1 MTKPKIHY
9 GFWAKSIEGLIFMY
23 AKIIVDISH
32 EKLDKG
38 FDYRIPEHMGDKI
51 YPGVLVSIP
60 FGKGNRLI
68 QGYVLEV
75 KETAGYD
82 EDKIKDIAEIVE
94 KSVPIES
101 RLISLAWFIKENYG
115 STMNQALKT
124 VIPIKES
131 KKDIIKKTV
140 ILTASDEKLAEYVE
154 KYERKHATA
163 RLKLIEALKENRQM
177 SSELVVKLGISS
189 ATVKALEQEGL
200 VTVSE
205 EKVYRNPVK
214 FSDLKPYDI
223 VLNKEQRNICESI
236 RNYIDNNRGRYAGVH
251 LIHGIT
257 GSGKTEIYM
266 ELIEKIIADGK
277 EAIVMIPEI
286 ALTYQTVMRFYR
298 KFGNVVSIINSKL
311 SAGERY
317 DQFERA
323 KNGDVKIMI
332 GPRSA
337 VFTPFRNLGL
347 IIIDEEHES
356 SYKSETVPRYHA
368 REVAIF
374 RAKAE
379 GATVVLGSATPSVD
393 SYYKALKGEYVLHEL
408 HKRAKEAVPAEVF
421 VEDLREELKEGNRTM
436 FSRRLDEFIKDRLEK
451 KQQIMLFIN
460 RRGYAGFVSCRS
472 CGKAIKCPHCD
483 VGLTLHGNKHL
494 RCHYCGYDIPM
505 PQTCPE
511 CGSKYIAAFGTGTQK
526 VEEAVN
532 KMYPQARTLRM
543 DLDTTSKK
551 DGYENILSAFAN
563 GEADILIGTQ
573 MIVKGHDFPNVT
585 LVGVIA
591 ADLSLY
597 ASDYRSSEKTFQL
610 LTQAAGRAGRGRER
624 GQVVIQTYA
633 PDNFSIQASANQD
646 YTEFYNQEIMYRSLS
661 EYPPVCSM
669 MAIMMTSKDEKILA
683 VLAEQIKGMVDTV
696 AAKHEKLR
704 VIGPAD
710 AGIARI
716 NDVYRKVIY
725 VKHTEY
731 EVLVAVKNL
740 VEEKTEDMEL
750 LKRASVQFD
759 FNPMSGF

>member
-1 MTKPKIHY
+1 
-9 GFWAKSIEGLIFMY
+9 MY
-23 AKIIVDISH
+23 AKVIVDISH

-38 FDYRIPEHMGDKI
+38 FDYRIPENLKDRI
-51 YPGVLVSIP
+51 YPGVQVNIP

-68 QGYVLEV
+68 QGYVLEI

-94 KSVPIES
+94 KSIPIES

-124 VIPIKES
+124 VIPIKET
-131 KKDIIKKTV
+131 KKEVVKKRV
-140 ILTASDEKLAEYVE
+140 ILVAPPEKVAQYLEQYE
-154 KYERKHATA
+154 KKHATA
-163 RLKLIEALKENRQM
+163 RFRLLSALAENREMSWELVLKLGVA
-177 SSELVVKLGISS
+177 SGV
-189 ATVKALEQEGL
+189 VKALEKDGI

-205 EKVYRNPVK
+205 ETVYRNPVK
-214 FSDLKPYDI
+214 YADLAPYDI
-223 VLNKEQRNICESI
+223 KLNKEQEKISLGI
-236 RNYIDNNRGRYAGVH
+236 KSYIDNNSDGYGGVH

-257 GSGKTEIYM
+257 GSGKTEVYM
-266 ELIEKIIADGK
+266 DVIDSVISKGK
-277 EAIVMIPEI
+277 EVIVMIPEI

-298 KFGNVVSIINSKL
+298 KFGDKVSIINSKL

-323 KNGDVKIMI
+323 KKGDVKIMI

-347 IIIDEEHES
+347 IVIDEEHES

-368 REVAIF
+368 RETAIF
-374 RAKAE
+374 RAKSE
-379 GATVVLGSATPSVD
+379 GAAVVLGSATPSTD
-393 SYYKALKGEYVLHEL
+393 SYYKALRGEYILYEL
-408 HKRAKEAVPAEVF
+408 KNRAKESKPAKVY
-421 VEDLREELKEGNRTM
+421 VEDLRKELAEGNRTI
-436 FSRRLDEFIKDRLEK
+436 FSRRLDELIKDRLTK
-451 KQQIMLFIN
+451 GQQIMLFIN

-483 VGLTLHGNKHL
+483 VGLTLHNNKRL
-494 RCHYCGYDIPM
+494 ICHYCGYDIPM
-505 PQTCPE
+505 PHNCPE

-526 VEEAVN
+526 VEENVK

-543 DLDTTSKK
+543 DTDTTSKK
-551 DGYENILSAFAN
+551 DGYEEILSKFSN

-610 LTQAAGRAGRGRER
+610 LTQAAGRAGRGKAE
-624 GQVVIQTYA
+624 GEAVIQTYA
-633 PDNFSIQASANQD
+633 PDNPSIIAAAKQD
-646 YTEFYNQEIMYRSLS
+646 YAEFYNQEILYRSLS
-661 EYPPVCSM
+661 EYPPVVSM
-669 MAIMMTSKDEKILA
+669 MAVLMTSKDEN
-683 VLAEQIKGMVDTV
+683 VLAIV
-696 AAKHEKLR
+696 AERVKNLTAPMEEKYEKLR
-704 VIGPAD
+704 IIGPAD
-710 AGIARI
+710 AGISRI

-725 VKHTEY
+725 YKHADY
-731 EVLVAVKNL
+731 NALVSIKNL
-740 VEEKTEDMEL
+740 VE
-750 LKRASVQFD
+750 SVEETWEEMKKVSIQFD

>member
-1 MTKPKIHY
+1 
-9 GFWAKSIEGLIFMY
+9 MY

-38 FDYRIPEHMGDKI
+38 FDYRIPENLKDKI
-51 YPGVLVSIP
+51 FPGVLVNIP
-60 FGKGNRLI
+60 FGKGNRHI
-68 QGYVLEV
+68 QGYVLEI
-75 KETAGYD
+75 KETASYD
-82 EDKIKDIAEIVE
+82 ETKIKDIANVVE
-94 KSVPIES
+94 KSIPIES
-101 RLISLAWFIKENYG
+101 RLITLAWYIKENYG

-124 VIPIKES
+124 VIPIKET
-131 KKDIIKKTV
+131 KKDVVKKTL
-140 ILTASDEKLAEYVE
+140 ILTASEDILASYIE
-154 KYERKHATA
+154 KYEKKHATA
-163 RLKLIEALKENRQM
+163 RLKLINALLENKEM
-177 SSELVVKLGISS
+177 SNELVLKLGISQS
-189 ATVKALEQEGL
+189 TVKALEQEGIL
-200 VTVSE
+200 KVSE
-205 EKVYRNPVK
+205 ERVYRNPVR
-214 FSDLKPYDI
+214 FTDLKPYDI
-223 VLNKEQRNICESI
+223 VLNKEQGYISESI
-236 RNYIDNNRGRYAGVH
+236 KNYIDNNKGKFAGVH
-251 LIHGIT
+251 LLHGIT

-266 ELIEKIIADGK
+266 DLIDKVIKDGR

-298 KFGNVVSIINSKL
+298 KFGDKVSIINSKL

-347 IIIDEEHES
+347 VIIDEEHEN

-368 REVAIF
+368 RETAIF

-379 GATVVLGSATPSVD
+379 GATVVLGSATPSID
-393 SYYKALKGEYVLHEL
+393 SYYKALRGEYVLHEL
-408 HKRAKEAVPAEVF
+408 HKRAKDAVPAEVF
-421 VEDLREELKEGNRTM
+421 IEDLREELKEGNRTM
-436 FSRRLDEFIKDRLEK
+436 FSRRLDSLIKDRLEK

-483 VGLTLHGNKHL
+483 VGLTLHDNKHL
-494 RCHYCGYDIPM
+494 ICHYCGYDIDM
-505 PQTCPE
+505 PKTCPE

-526 VEEAVN
+526 VEEAVK
-532 KMYPQARTLRM
+532 KMYPQARILRM

-610 LTQAAGRAGRGRER
+610 LTQAAGRAGRGSKE

-633 PDNFSIQASANQD
+633 PDNFSIQASAKQD
-646 YTEFYNQEIMYRSLS
+646 YIEFYNQEILYRSLS
-661 EYPPVCSM
+661 DYPPVCAM
-669 MAIMMTSKDEKILA
+669 MAILMTSKDEKILGL
-683 VLAEQIKGMVDTV
+683 VAEKIVNKIKDEINTDKSSICPDYKKMR
-696 AAKHEKLR
+696 L
-704 VIGPAD
+704 IGPAD
-710 AGIARI
+710 ANISRI

-725 VKHTEY
+725 IKHPEY
-731 EVLVAVKNL
+731 DVLIKVKNMI
-740 VEEKTEDMEL
+740 EDYTENLDEI
-750 LKRASVQFD
+750 KKVSVQFD

>member
-1 MTKPKIHY
+1 
-9 GFWAKSIEGLIFMY
+9 MY

-38 FDYRIPEHMGDKI
+38 FDYRIPEHLADKI
-51 YPGVLVSIP
+51 YPGVQVSIP

-68 QGYVLEV
+68 QGYVLEI

-82 EDKIKDIAEIVE
+82 EDKIKDIAEVSS

-101 RLISLAWFIKENYG
+101 RLIALAWFIKENYG
-115 STMNQALKT
+115 SSMNQALKT
-124 VIPIKES
+124 VIPIKET
-131 KKDIIKKTV
+131 KQDVVKKT
-140 ILTASDEKLAEYVE
+140 ITLIATEDKLQEVVE
-154 KYERKHATA
+154 RYERRHATA
-163 RLKLIEALKENRQM
+163 RLKLIEALKESKEM
-177 SSELVVKLGISS
+177 SWELAIKLGVTS
-189 ATVKALEQEGL
+189 TVIRALEDEGIL
-200 VTVSE
+200 KVSE
-205 EKVYRNPVK
+205 EKVYRNPVR

-223 VLNKEQRNICESI
+223 TLNKEQKNISETI
-236 RNYIDNNRGRYAGVH
+236 KNYIDNNKEAYAGVH

-266 ELIEKIIADGK
+266 DLIDKVIADGK

-298 KFGNVVSIINSKL
+298 KFGDMVSIINSKL

-337 VFTPFRNLGL
+337 IFTPFKHLGL
-347 IIIDEEHES
+347 VIIDEEHES

-368 REVAIF
+368 REAAIF
-374 RAKAE
+374 RAKSE
-379 GATVVLGSATPSVD
+379 GAAVVLGSATPSVD
-393 SYYKALKGEYVLHEL
+393 SYYKALTGEYMLHTL
-408 HKRAKEAVPAEVF
+408 SKRAKDAVPAEVF
-421 VEDLREELKEGNRTM
+421 IEDLREELKAGNRSM
-436 FSRRLDEFIKDRLEK
+436 FSRRLDELIQDRLAK

-483 VGLTLHGNKHL
+483 VGLTLHGDKHL
-494 RCHYCGYDIPM
+494 KCHYCGYDVPK
-505 PQTCPE
+505 PETCPE

-526 VEEAVN
+526 VEEAVR
-532 KMYPQARTLRM
+532 KMYPTARTLRM

-551 DGYENILSAFAN
+551 DGYEQILSAFGN

-597 ASDYRSSEKTFQL
+597 ASDYRSTEKTFQL
-610 LTQAAGRAGRGRER
+610 LTQAAGRAGRGSEK
-624 GQVVIQTYA
+624 GQVVIQTYD
-633 PDNFSIQASANQD
+633 PDNFSIQASAKQD
-646 YTEFYNQEIMYRSLS
+646 YTEFYNREIMYRTVS
-661 EYPPVCSM
+661 EYPPVSSL
-669 MAIMMTSKDEKILA
+669 MAILMTAKDEALLA
-683 VLAEQIKGMVDTV
+683 TLAEKIKTV
-696 AAKHEKLR
+696 VTGKLKDEPKLR
-704 VIGPAD
+704 IIGPAD
-710 AGIARI
+710 ANISRI
-716 NDVYRKVIY
+716 NDIYRKVIY
-725 VKHTEY
+725 VKHTDY
-731 EVLVAVKNL
+731 NVLVAVKNM
-740 VEEKTEDMEL
+740 VEEYTATLDEL
-750 LKRASVQFD
+750 KKALVQFD

>member
-1 MTKPKIHY
+1 
-9 GFWAKSIEGLIFMY
+9 MY

-32 EKLDKG
+32 EKLDRG
-38 FDYRIPEHMGDKI
+38 FDYRIPKELEEWI
-51 YPGVLVSIP
+51 FPGVLVNIP

-68 QGYVLEV
+68 QGYVLEI
-75 KETAGYD
+75 KETADYD
-82 EDKIKDIAEIVE
+82 EDKIKDIANVVD

-101 RLISLAWFIKENYG
+101 RLISLAWYIKENYG

-124 VIPIKES
+124 VIPIKET
-131 KKDIIKKTV
+131 KKDVVKKTIV
-140 ILTASDEKLAEYVE
+140 LTASQDILYAYIE

-163 RLKLIEALKENRQM
+163 RLKLIKALMENKEM
-177 SSELVVKLGISS
+177 SSELVAKLGISG
-189 ATVKALEQEGL
+189 ATIKALEQEGIL
-200 VTVSE
+200 NVSE
-205 EKVYRNPVK
+205 ERIYRNPVK

-223 VLNKEQRNICESI
+223 VLNKEQYNISETI
-236 RNYIDNNRGRYAGVH
+236 KNYIDNNKGGFAGIH

-266 ELIEKIIADGK
+266 DLIDKVITEGK

-298 KFGNVVSIINSKL
+298 KFGSKVSIINSKL

-347 IIIDEEHES
+347 VIIDEEHEN

-368 REVAIF
+368 REAAIF
-374 RAKAE
+374 RAKTE
-379 GATVVLGSATPSVD
+379 GATVILGSATPSID
-393 SYYKALKGEYVLHEL
+393 SYYKALRGEYILHEL
-408 HKRAKEAVPAEVF
+408 HKRAKDAMPAEVY

-436 FSRRLDEFIKDRLEK
+436 FSRRLDTLIKDRLEK
-451 KQQIMLFIN
+451 RQQIMLFIN

-483 VGLTLHGNKHL
+483 VGLTLHDNKHL
-494 RCHYCGYDIPM
+494 MCHYCGYDIALPK
-505 PQTCPE
+505 TCPE

-526 VEEAVN
+526 VEEAVK

-597 ASDYRSSEKTFQL
+597 AADYRSSEKTFQL
-610 LTQAAGRAGRGRER
+610 LTQAAGRAGRGSEK
-624 GQVVIQTYA
+624 GQVVIQTYT
-633 PDNFSIQASANQD
+633 PENFSIQASAKQD
-646 YTEFYNQEIMYRSLS
+646 YIEFYNQEILYRSLS
-661 EYPPVCSM
+661 DYPPVCSM
-669 MAIMMTSKDEKILA
+669 MAVLMTSKDEVLLTRLADKIKSN
-683 VLAEQIKGMVDTV
+683 ISIMCDSDRKY
-696 AAKHEKLR
+696 KL
-704 VIGPAD
+704 IGPAD

-725 VKHTEY
+725 IKHTEY
-731 EVLVAVKNL
+731 DALVKVKNL
-740 VEEKTEDMEL
+740 VEEYTEGCEEI
-750 LKRASVQFD
+750 KKASVQFD

>member
-1 MTKPKIHY
+1 
-9 GFWAKSIEGLIFMY
+9 MY
-23 AKIIVDISH
+23 AKVIVDISH

-38 FDYRIPEHMGDKI
+38 FDYRIPKELTHKI

-60 FGKGNRLI
+60 FGKGNRPI

-75 KETAGYD
+75 KEKASYD
-82 EDKIKDIAEIVE
+82 EEKIKDITGVVD
-94 KSVPIES
+94 KSVAIES
-101 RLISLAWFIKENYG
+101 HLIALAWYIKENYG
-115 STMNQALKT
+115 SSMNQALKT
-124 VIPIKES
+124 VIPIKET
-131 KKDIIKKTV
+131 KKDVIKKT
-140 ILTASDEKLAEYVE
+140 ILLTAAEDKLLACIE
-154 KYERKHATA
+154 KYQKKHATA
-163 RLKLIEALKENRQM
+163 RLRLIEALIENKEM
-177 SSELVVKLGISS
+177 SSELVAKLGIASS
-189 ATVKALEQEGL
+189 TIKALEQEGIL
-200 VTVSE
+200 CISQ

-223 VLNKEQRNICESI
+223 VLNKEQQYISESI
-236 RNYIDNNRGRYAGVH
+236 KNYMDNNLGSFGGVH

-266 ELIEKIIADGK
+266 DLIEKVIADGK

-298 KFGNVVSIINSKL
+298 KFGNLVSIINSKL

-323 KNGDVKIMI
+323 KNGDIKIMI

-347 IIIDEEHES
+347 VIIDEEHEN

-368 REVAIF
+368 REAAIF

-379 GATVVLGSATPSVD
+379 GGTVVLGSATPSID
-393 SYYKALKGEYVLHEL
+393 SYYKALRGEYVLHEL
-408 HKRAKEAVPAEVF
+408 NKRAKDAIPAEVY

-436 FSRRLDEFIKDRLEK
+436 FSRRLDMLIKDRLEK

-483 VGLTLHGNKHL
+483 VGLTLHDNKHL
-494 RCHYCGYDIPM
+494 MCHYCGYDIKM

-526 VEEAVN
+526 VEEAVK

-551 DGYENILSAFAN
+551 DGYENILSAYAN

-610 LTQAAGRAGRGRER
+610 LTQAAGRAGRGSKK
-624 GQVVIQTYA
+624 GQVVIQTYS
-633 PDNFSIQASANQD
+633 PENFSIQLSAKQD
-646 YTEFYNQEIMYRSLS
+646 YKEFYNQEILYRNLS
-661 EYPPVCSM
+661 DYPPVCSM
-669 MAIMMTSKDEKILA
+669 MAILLTSKDNSVLTSLSDKISG
-683 VLAEQIKGMVDTV
+683 VIKAFCGDD
-696 AAKHEKLR
+696 KQFKI
-704 VIGPAD
+704 IGPAD

-716 NDVYRKVIY
+716 NDVFRKVIY
-725 VKHTEY
+725 VKHIEY
-731 EVLVAVKNL
+731 DELVKMKNK
-740 VEEKTEDMEL
+740 VEEHIDTCDEMK
-750 LKRASVQFD
+750 KVSIQFD

>member
-1 MTKPKIHY
+1 
-9 GFWAKSIEGLIFMY
+9 MY

-38 FDYRIPEHMGDKI
+38 FDYRIPAHLEDKI
-51 YPGVLVSIP
+51 HPGVQVSIP

-68 QGYVLEV
+68 QGYVLEI

-94 KSVPIES
+94 KSIPIES

-124 VIPIKES
+124 VIPIKET
-131 KKDIIKKTV
+131 KKEVVKKRV
-140 ILTASDEKLAEYVE
+140 VLTASDEMLNEYIE

-163 RLKLIEALKENRQM
+163 RLKLLNALIENREM
-177 SSELVVKLGISS
+177 TWELILKLGVSS
-189 ATVKALEQEGL
+189 AVVNGLVEEGL
-200 VTVSE
+200 ILVKE
-205 EKVYRNPVK
+205 ETVYRNPIK
-214 FSDLKPYDI
+214 YTDLEPYDI
-223 VLNKEQRNICESI
+223 RLNREQEKISQGIKTYIENNKG
-236 RNYIDNNRGRYAGVH
+236 NYQGVH

-266 ELIEKIIADGK
+266 DIIDKVIAEGK
-277 EAIVMIPEI
+277 EVIVMIPEI

-298 KFGNVVSIINSKL
+298 KFGDAVSIINSKL

-323 KNGDVKIMI
+323 KKGDVKIMI

-347 IIIDEEHES
+347 IIIDEEHEG

-368 REVAIF
+368 RETAIF
-374 RAKAE
+374 RAKNENA
-379 GATVVLGSATPSVD
+379 AVVLGSATPSVD
-393 SYYKALKGEYVLHEL
+393 SYYKALSGEYEL
-408 HKRAKEAVPAEVF
+408 YELKTRAKDAKPATVYIT
-421 VEDLREELKEGNRTM
+421 DLRQELAEGNRSM
-436 FSRRLDEFIKDRLEK
+436 FGGKLQELIQDRLHK

-472 CGKAIKCPHCD
+472 CGKAMKCPHCD
-483 VGLTLHGNKHL
+483 VGLTLHNNKKL
-494 RCHYCGYDIPM
+494 MCHYCGYEIPM
-505 PQTCPE
+505 PEKCPE

-526 VEEAVN
+526 VEEAVK
-532 KMYPQARTLRM
+532 KMYPTARTLRM
-543 DLDTTSKK
+543 DTDTTSKK
-551 DGYENILSAFAN
+551 DGYEQILSQFSN

-585 LVGVIA
+585 LVGIIA

-597 ASDYRSSEKTFQL
+597 ASDYRASEKTFQL
-610 LTQAAGRAGRGRER
+610 LTQAAGRAGRGSTE
-624 GQVVIQTYA
+624 GEVVIQTYA
-633 PDNFSIQASANQD
+633 PDNGSIISASKQD
-646 YTEFYNQEIMYRSLS
+646 YTEFYNQEILYRSIS
-661 EYPPVCSM
+661 EYPPVVSL
-669 MAIMMTSKDEKILA
+669 MAVLVSSKDVKA
-683 VLAEQIKGMVDTV
+683 AEDVANKIKGLTDVEFTDSN
-696 AAKHEKLR
+696 KLR
-704 VIGPAD
+704 TIGPAD
-710 AGIARI
+710 AGISRI

-725 VKHTEY
+725 YKNPDY
-731 EVLVAVKNL
+731 SLLVCIKNTIESSIEQW
-740 VEEKTEDMEL
+740 EEM
-750 LKRASVQFD
+750 KRVTVQFD

>member
-1 MTKPKIHY
+1 
-9 GFWAKSIEGLIFMY
+9 MY

-32 EKLDKG
+32 EKLDKS
-38 FDYRIPEHMGDKI
+38 FDYRIPVHLEDEI
-51 YPGVLVSIP
+51 YPGVQVKIP

-68 QGYVLEV
+68 QGYVLEI

-94 KSVPIES
+94 NSIPIES

-124 VIPIKES
+124 VIPIKET
-131 KKDIIKKTV
+131 KKEVVKKQI
-140 ILTASDEKLAEYVE
+140 ILTATDDIVNEYIE

-163 RLKLIEALKENRQM
+163 RLKLLNAL
-177 SSELVVKLGISS
+177 SETREMDWGLAIKLGVSS
-189 ATVKALEQEGL
+189 AAINGLVAEGL
-200 VTVSE
+200 VEVRE
-205 EKVYRNPVK
+205 ETVYRNPVK
-214 FSDLKPYDI
+214 YTDLKPYDI
-223 VLNKEQRNICESI
+223 VLNREQKKVSDGI
-236 RNYIDNNRGRYAGVH
+236 RAYMENNRGKYQGVH

-266 ELIEKIIADGK
+266 DIIDKVMADGK

-298 KFGNVVSIINSKL
+298 KFGDKVSIINSRL
-311 SAGERY
+311 SAGERF

-323 KNGDVKIMI
+323 KRGDVRIMI

-368 REVAIF
+368 REAAIF
-374 RAKAE
+374 RAKNE
-379 GATVVLGSATPSVD
+379 GAAVVLGSATPSVD
-393 SYYKALKGEYVLHEL
+393 SYYKALSGEYEL
-408 HKRAKEAVPAEVF
+408 YELNNRAKEAKPAKVY
-421 VEDLREELKEGNRTM
+421 VTDMRQELTEGNRSM
-436 FSRRLDEFIKDRLEK
+436 FGRKLQELIGDRLNK

-472 CGKAIKCPHCD
+472 CGTAMKCPHCD
-483 VGLTLHGNKHL
+483 VGLTLHNNKRL
-494 RCHYCGYDIPM
+494 ICHYCGYDIPM
-505 PQTCPE
+505 PEKCPK
-511 CGSKYIAAFGTGTQK
+511 CDSKYIAAFGTGTQK
-526 VEEAVN
+526 VEEAVR
-532 KMYPQARTLRM
+532 KMYPSARTLRM
-543 DLDTTSKK
+543 DADTTGKK
-551 DGYENILSAFAN
+551 DGYEQILSKFSN

-597 ASDYRSSEKTFQL
+597 AADYRASEKTFQL
-610 LTQAAGRAGRGRER
+610 LTQAAGRAGRGKAE
-624 GQVVIQTYA
+624 GEVVIQTYA
-633 PDNFSIQASANQD
+633 PDNASITSASKQN
-646 YTEFYNQEIMYRSLS
+646 YTEFYNQEILYRSIS
-661 EYPPVCSM
+661 EYPPVVSL
-669 MAIMMTSKDEKILA
+669 MAVLLTSKDSTL
-683 VLAEQIKGMVDTV
+683 LDNV
-696 AAKHEKLR
+696 AGKVKNLTDNAFKNEYGLR

-710 AGIARI
+710 AGISKI
-716 NDVYRKVIY
+716 NDIYRKVIY
-725 VKHTEY
+725 Y
-731 EVLVAVKNL
+731 KNSDYNKL
-740 VEEKTEDMEL
+740 IQIKNCIENGIEQWEAAKKV
-750 LKRASVQFD
+750 SVQFD